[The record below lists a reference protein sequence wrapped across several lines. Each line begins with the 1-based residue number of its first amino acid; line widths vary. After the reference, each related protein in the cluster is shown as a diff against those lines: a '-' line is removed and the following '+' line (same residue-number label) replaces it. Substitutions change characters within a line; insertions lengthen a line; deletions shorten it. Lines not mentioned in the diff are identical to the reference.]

1 MQNSYSG
8 GKQYITTK
16 LALHYNYYNYS
27 HPIKTYPF
35 DPTTHLTPPYP
46 SENTPK
52 LTDAPSFCH
61 IASLQVGYGGGNK
74 PSKHS
79 YGFRYDIRHITEV
92 PKS

>member
-1 MQNSYSG
+1 MANCTEIIANFCQLRS
-8 GKQYITTK
+8 QY
-16 LALHYNYYNYS
+16 
-27 HPIKTYPF
+27 
-35 DPTTHLTPPYP
+35 

-61 IASLQVGYGGGNK
+61 IASLQVGYGGGSK